1 MLYFIGIT
9 IILLIN
15 SFIFYDQ
22 KKLNDDFYKNNPL
35 MIISAI
41 LILCVTEILLYTLFY
56 IALLKIIELLT

>member
-22 KKLNDDFYKNNPL
+22 KKLNGDFYKNNPL

-56 IALLKIIELLT
+56 IASLKIIELLT